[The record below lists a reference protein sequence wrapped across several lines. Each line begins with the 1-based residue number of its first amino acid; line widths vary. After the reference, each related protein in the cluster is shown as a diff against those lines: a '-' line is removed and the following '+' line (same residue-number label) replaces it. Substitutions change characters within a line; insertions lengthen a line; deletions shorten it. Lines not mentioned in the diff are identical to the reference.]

1 MIIVVVEDNR
11 ILRKRE
17 LLIYLYRKLSP
28 ALIKTNIYIRYIC
41 WWLADN
47 GKIYYYNV
55 YVEVHWKQ
63 VSQATVKLSRIVY
76 YYSPFLWIGGII
88 LADGVFGSYDELE
101 EYEMDPDAYCAKH
114 DSEIAKWVIQSCLEC
129 YRDTLYEE
137 GYTEEYG
144 IALEDFCLLHQI
156 GEVGSFNHQEVPD
169 FDCLQD
175 FISYFRNP
183 CHFTVFWDAVIS
195 ISCDDAYV
203 GDLWGDDDWGFDKE
217 AYDSYPQY
225 IPCKVNC
232 QVNEEK
238 TIVVTIDFNKRFISN
253 LDTGNSYSQIIE
265 FYHFQ
270 RKVEEALLGKTI
282 EEAETFCKTNHIKI
296 GWSLT
301 LTT

>member
-1 MIIVVVEDNR
+1 MNMKQTNEIQHAEVMTSDDVR
-11 ILRKRE
+11 IFFKIE
-17 LLIYLYRKLSP
+17 S
-28 ALIKTNIYIRYIC
+28 IKTYLSAYGNDTK
-41 WWLADN
+41 WHGSLWKN
-47 GKIYYYNV
+47 GKMIASYFTVSTCEMSWDSENEAEYYAEYN
-55 YVEVHWKQ
+55 
-63 VSQATVKLSRIVY
+63 
-76 YYSPFLWIGGII
+76 
-88 LADGVFGSYDELE
+88 DELE

-217 AYDSYPQY
+217 AYESYPQY

-238 TIVVTIDFNKRFISN
+238 TLVVTIDFNKDFISN

-265 FYHFQ
+265 SYEFQ

-296 GWSLT
+296 G
-301 LTT
+301 

>member
-1 MIIVVVEDNR
+1 MKQTNEIELTEVKTSEDVR
-11 ILRKRE
+11 IFFKIE
-17 LLIYLYRKLSP
+17 S
-28 ALIKTNIYIRYIC
+28 IKTY
-41 WWLADN
+41 
-47 GKIYYYNV
+47 
-55 YVEVHWKQ
+55 
-63 VSQATVKLSRIVY
+63 LSAY
-76 YYSPFLWIGGII
+76 GNDTEWHGSLWIKGKMI
-88 LADGVFGSYDELE
+88 ASYFTVSTCEMSWDSENEAEYYAEFNDELE
-101 EYEMDPDAYCAKH
+101 EYEIDPDAYCSKH
-114 DSEIAKWVIQSCLEC
+114 ESEIAKWIIQSCLEC

-137 GYTEEYG
+137 GYTKENG

-156 GEVGSFNHQEVPD
+156 GEVGNFNHQEVPD

-175 FISYFRNP
+175 FMSFFRNP
-183 CHFTVFWDAVIS
+183 CHFTVFWDTIIS
-195 ISCDDAYV
+195 ISCEDAYV

-238 TIVVTIDFNKRFISN
+238 TLVVTIDFNKDFISN

-265 FYHFQ
+265 SYEFQ

-296 GWSLT
+296 G
-301 LTT
+301 